1 MDSHAGLVLFTRFA
15 YAPALVSTSAAIE
28 SRKERYT
35 WGAVTAF
42 GVIAGYAAVLLAD
55 ARHYYT
61 DDTEAQYA
69 PMWVHLGNEM
79 REGRFPALVPWE
91 WMAGNYSLEEA
102 GLYNPPQ
109 LLAHFLA
116 PSMDNLAVYATLVKL
131 VFSIIAG
138 LGVYRTCLAYGARA
152 PWSALA
158 GVAFPLS
165 GWFLFFD
172 QASWMTSHT
181 ATAWLVNAWA
191 SAVLYARGRGGPIP
205 LFVFLYLTLTVQYAF
220 PAVLAGLMIAAVLAG
235 EYVHR
240 REWPPIR
247 RLILASGCAALAAL
261 IANLPGLLSSQ
272 VTWRGNAKIHNDP
285 FLTVPWSESLNASLP
300 STTPAFT
307 AWWGHVQPLPMVY
320 IAWFLIP
327 ALAFIDWR
335 AVARSAREI
344 SGIAFFAAAVLMW
357 TAGPGAIGPLRWP
370 ARVLPMLAVTLL
382 VLVCVLLSR
391 HGVFASSRRRA
402 VAAATLIGVLFI
414 RSVSAAPELVLRHL
428 LAALTVAALGAAAV
442 WLARHK
448 GAATACVL
456 AIVAMLP
463 IAFGQVE
470 ASPSTP
476 LSYNFPE
483 RRSTMTAAFPDFDG
497 RTLQLADRALLAPQ
511 DRSITDAYGSLAIGN
526 YAKNLGLEY
535 VNGYTPIGHAAF
547 AGLLCMAWD
556 GSTCADGFR
565 RAFATEPSTGRTI
578 VDLMKIDRV
587 VLHRA
592 QYPNAR
598 DHAAPEGWQ
607 WVDYP
612 GHERYIVVLERVD
625 GLISTRNGIIADT
638 EGVLATATR
647 HNSFTSNARVTSIEG
662 GRVVLSRLG
671 WPGHRVTLNGDE
683 IPYTTVAGTFIAVDL
698 PAGTDNAELVLAWRP
713 PGWELGIAGASGG
726 LAGIGLLHWAFHR
739 QRRRDLEIPADEPAG
754 NESSLV
760 GTSSTT

>member
-1 MDSHAGLVLFTRFA
+1 M
-15 YAPALVSTSAAIE
+15 
-28 SRKERYT
+28 
-35 WGAVTAF
+35 
-42 GVIAGYAAVLLAD
+42 IAGYAAVLLAD
-55 ARHYYT
+55 VRHYYT

-69 PMWVHLGNEM
+69 PMWVRLGNEM
-79 REGRFPALVPWE
+79 REGRFPALVPSE

-109 LLAHFLA
+109 LLVHFLA
-116 PSMDNLAVYATLVKL
+116 PSIDNLAVYATVVKL

-138 LGVYRTCLAYGARA
+138 LGVYRICLAYGARA

-220 PAVLAGLMIAAVLAG
+220 PAVIAGLMIAAVVAG
-235 EYVHR
+235 EYIYR
-240 REWPPIR
+240 RDWAVAG
-247 RLILASGCAALAAL
+247 RLMLASGCAALTAL
-261 IANLPGLLSSQ
+261 IANLPGILSSQ

-327 ALAFIDWR
+327 ALAFIDWH
-335 AVARSAREI
+335 AAARSAREL
-344 SGIAFFAAAVLMW
+344 SGVGFFATAMLMW

-370 ARVLPMLAVTLL
+370 ARVLPMLAVALL
-382 VLVCVLLSR
+382 VLVCILLSR
-391 HGVFASSRRRA
+391 HGIFGSSRRRA
-402 VAAATLIGVLFI
+402 VATAALIGLLFV

-428 LAALTVAALGAAAV
+428 IAVATVAALGAMAV
-442 WLARHK
+442 WLARHR
-448 GAATACVL
+448 GAPVACAL
-456 AIVAMLP
+456 AIAAMLP
-463 IAFGQVE
+463 IAFVQVRS
-470 ASPSTP
+470 APSTP

-497 RTLQLADRALLAPQ
+497 RTLQLADRALLTPQ
-511 DRSITDAYGSLAIGN
+511 DRSVTGAYGSLAIGN

-556 GSTCADGFR
+556 GSTCADAFR
-565 RAFATEPSTGRTI
+565 RAFATESSTGQTI

-592 QYPNAR
+592 QYPDVR
-598 DHAAPEGWQ
+598 DHAAPAGWR

-625 GLISTRNGIIADT
+625 GLISTRDGMIAYTD
-638 EGVLATATR
+638 GVLATTTP
-647 HNSFTSNARVTSIEG
+647 HSSFTSNARVTSPNG

-671 WPGHRVTLNGDE
+671 WPGHRITLNGKE
-683 IPYTTVAGTFIAVDL
+683 KPFTTVAGTFIAVDI
-698 PAGTDNAELVLAWRP
+698 PAHTENAELILTWRP
-713 PGWELGIAGASGG
+713 PGWELGIGGASAG
-726 LAGIGLLHWAFHR
+726 LAGIGLLHWAFQR
-739 QRRRDLEIPADEPAG
+739 QRRRDLDVPPDEPTSG
-754 NESSLV
+754 ESGRSLV
-760 GTSSTT
+760 TTA